1 MADYEQ
7 ILDRLYT
14 HLRPMAREGMVLDES
29 TDLVS
34 ELGLD
39 SVHVMDLLLEIEE
52 DFDISVPLN
61 VLADIRTLRDLARA
75 ITRLV
80 EMG

>member
-1 MADYEQ
+1 MAEK
-7 ILDRLYT
+7 
-14 HLRPMAREGMVLDES
+14 MKAMVLSKLAPIETRPLKLASIDRPAIKS
-29 TDLVS
+29 KN
-34 ELGLD
+34 
-39 SVHVMDLLLEIEE
+39 DLLLEIEE